1 MRRKAGLVVP
11 AVIVCLTLFW
21 GSLSSAW
28 AGAGFQPL
36 LAEGPR
42 KGALDYLAP
51 NSGPRG
57 VVGPPK
63 VVQPVIVNTAELLEA
78 AVVAYEVLMVVVEL
92 STIFL
97 GVLPSTGLATMTAQQ
112 AERIAQAEFDH

>member
-11 AVIVCLTLFW
+11 AVIVCFTLFW

-28 AGAGFQPL
+28 AGAGFRPL
-36 LAEGPR
+36 RAEVPR
-42 KGALDYLAP
+42 KGAVDYLAP
-51 NSGPRG
+51 AR
-57 VVGPPK
+57 
-63 VVQPVIVNTAELLEA
+63 VNTAELLEVA
-78 AVVAYEVLMVVVEL
+78 AAAYEVFMVVTEL

-97 GVLPSTGLATMTAQQ
+97 GVRPSTGLATMTAQQ